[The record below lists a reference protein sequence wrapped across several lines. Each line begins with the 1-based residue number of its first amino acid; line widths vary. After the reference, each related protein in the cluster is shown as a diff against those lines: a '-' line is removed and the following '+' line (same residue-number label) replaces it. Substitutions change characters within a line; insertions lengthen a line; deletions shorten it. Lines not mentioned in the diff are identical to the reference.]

1 MISKIFRGVD
11 VMKDYSYIS
20 FALSILMATI
30 SVLFPST
37 AALVVASILMFASM
51 DAIGYFHLLW
61 GGDQGKE
68 VPNYQERLVS
78 YRFIQTGFQILL
90 SILLFSV
97 GGILPVLAF
106 NIVWWFGFCDLMYYV
121 LLKQNFM
128 EYGDM
133 YWLWWTPI
141 GIARSMGL
149 VSAITGTMLIIQS
162 LVGIIVA
169 FKYFVF

>member
-68 VPNYQERLVS
+68 VPNYQ
-78 YRFIQTGFQILL
+78 
-90 SILLFSV
+90 
-97 GGILPVLAF
+97 
-106 NIVWWFGFCDLMYYV
+106 
-121 LLKQNFM
+121 
-128 EYGDM
+128 
-133 YWLWWTPI
+133 
-141 GIARSMGL
+141 
-149 VSAITGTMLIIQS
+149 
-162 LVGIIVA
+162 
-169 FKYFVF
+169 